1 MDPACAAFER
11 SEDSMARRGRIRT
24 QNTMTYAEERV
35 AAETGRVLLA
45 LYRAGLEIHV
55 TPDGLSGQ
63 ASARIVAGPGSRR
76 RSTVTRTARGTGDSP
91 LAAICAAVERLN
103 ENAGAIVVA
112 LD

>member
-1 MDPACAAFER
+1 
-11 SEDSMARRGRIRT
+11 MARRGRNRT
-24 QNTMTYAEERV
+24 PQTMTYAEERV

-55 TPDGLSGQ
+55 TSDGLSGQ
-63 ASARIVAGPGSRR
+63 ASARIVAGPRSRR
-76 RSTVTRTARGTGDSP
+76 RDPVARTARGTGDSP

-103 ENAGAIVVA
+103 QRAGAIVVA

>member
-1 MDPACAAFER
+1 
-11 SEDSMARRGRIRT
+11 
-24 QNTMTYAEERV
+24 MTYAEERV

-45 LYRAGLEIHV
+45 LYRAGLEVHV

-63 ASARIVAGPGSRR
+63 ANARIVAGPRSRR
-76 RSTVTRTARGTGDSP
+76 RSASTQTARATGDSP

-103 ENAGAIVVA
+103 ERAGAFVVA

>member
-1 MDPACAAFER
+1 
-11 SEDSMARRGRIRT
+11 MARRGRIRT
-24 QNTMTYAEERV
+24 QHTMTYTEERV

-63 ASARIVAGPGSRR
+63 ASARIVAGPRSRR
-76 RSTVTRTARGTGDSP
+76 RSPVTQTARGTGDSP

-103 ENAGAIVVA
+103 ERAGAIVVA

>member
-1 MDPACAAFER
+1 MVRR
-11 SEDSMARRGRIRT
+11 SRIRT
-24 QNTMTYAEERV
+24 QSTMTYTEERV

-63 ASARIVAGPGSRR
+63 ASARIVSGPRSRR
-76 RSTVTRTARGTGDSP
+76 RTSGTQTARGTGDSP

-103 ENAGAIVVA
+103 ERAGAIVVA